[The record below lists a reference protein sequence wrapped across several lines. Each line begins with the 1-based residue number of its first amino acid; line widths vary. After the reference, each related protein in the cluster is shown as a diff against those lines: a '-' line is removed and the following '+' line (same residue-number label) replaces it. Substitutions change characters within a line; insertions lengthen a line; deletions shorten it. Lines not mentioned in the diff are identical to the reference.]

1 MLPSEGVNTR
11 FYPITHL
18 IDLEVDKLVNENPI
32 GIPLGL
38 RMQVDRMLSVL
49 EEHEAL
55 EANAWITLLVFAA
68 FALQSH
74 PLDVSVVVFDA
85 GLQLWQ
91 FFLNIEANMILAH
104 LLAQFVN
111 VEDSNLLKPFI
122 SLVLH
127 FDCIRR
133 LLMCK
138 LMHNKLIRLLHPLI
152 RDDKL
157 YFLYELIK
165 VSILDKFHEDWLLS
179 S

>member
-1 MLPSEGVNTR
+1 M
-11 FYPITHL
+11 
-18 IDLEVDKLVNENPI
+18 
-32 GIPLGL
+32 GL

-49 EEHEAL
+49 KEHEAL

-68 FALQSH
+68 VALQSH
-74 PLDVSVVVFDA
+74 PLDVRLIVFEV

-91 FFLNIEANMILAH
+91 FFLHIEANMILAH

-111 VEDSNLLKPFI
+111 VVDSNLLKPFI
-122 SLVLH
+122 SLILH
-127 FDCIRR
+127 FDGIRR
-133 LLMCK
+133 LLMRN
-138 LMHNKLIRLLHPLI
+138 LMHNELIRFLHPLI

-165 VSILDKFHEDWLLS
+165 VGILDKFHEDWLLS

>member
-1 MLPSEGVNTR
+1 M
-11 FYPITHL
+11 
-18 IDLEVDKLVNENPI
+18 
-32 GIPLGL
+32 GL

-49 EEHEAL
+49 KEHEAL

-68 FALQSH
+68 VALQSH
-74 PLDVSVVVFDA
+74 PLDVRLIVFEV

-91 FFLNIEANMILAH
+91 FFLHIEANMILAH

-111 VEDSNLLKPFI
+111 VVDSNLLKPFI
-122 SLVLH
+122 SLILH
-127 FDCIRR
+127 FDGIRR
-133 LLMCK
+133 LLMRN
-138 LMHNKLIRLLHPLI
+138 LMHNELIRLLHPLI

-165 VSILDKFHEDWLLS
+165 VGILDKFHEDWLLS